1 MQTREKINLQDI
13 KMENALP
20 VKTPEE
26 VNEKVV
32 EDADEK
38 INSHLTNDKLET
50 LSATNTEECE
60 NDKEM
65 ETVLNTVI
73 ESLTQQKSG
82 DLPEQSSVLENIE
95 TETVSTPENDSRN
108 EDFNEDCSSDSM
120 PDLIWPEKKSK
131 APTDVRSALSSST
144 SQDTG
149 FGSEDFGDTS
159 PDEPTAI
166 VDLSKKSS
174 SNAVDNNTSQ
184 ETEEENVM
192 DILGNGLLIKK
203 VLLRGKG
210 IDTRPINGDI
220 VTLKVEGKLE
230 DGTLVEN
237 EEITFNL
244 NDGDV
249 ILAFDLAAALMEE
262 GEKCELTTDNKYAY
276 GQLGREPDIPKDS
289 KIIYTLELLSV
300 EPAPELSSLTFD
312 ERLTIGE
319 KKRERGNYLFAR
331 TDYTGAINS
340 YNKAVK
346 VLVDADL
353 NAGLDKTSHSILTD
367 SSVKCFNNM
376 AACQL
381 KIDAYDAAIRSC
393 EKVLAAEGNNVKAL
407 YRIGKAYGAKGEI
420 EQAIEFMRRA
430 IKLDPESKMLNQ
442 EMLNL
447 VRRKNKE
454 TATEREL
461 YKKMLGVKTNEKT
474 SDKKTVKNSGSFIK
488 WTVTAGVIAA
498 ALISV
503 GVALFKSS

>member
-26 VNEKVV
+26 GLVQ
-32 EDADEK
+32 K
-38 INSHLTNDKLET
+38 IL
-50 LSATNTEECE
+50 
-60 NDKEM
+60 
-65 ETVLNTVI
+65 V
-73 ESLTQQKSG
+73 
-82 DLPEQSSVLENIE
+82 
-95 TETVSTPENDSRN
+95 
-108 EDFNEDCSSDSM
+108 
-120 PDLIWPEKKSK
+120 
-131 APTDVRSALSSST
+131 
-144 SQDTG
+144 
-149 FGSEDFGDTS
+149 DTS
-159 PDEPTAI
+159 PDEPAAN

-230 DGTLVEN
+230 DGTLLL
-237 EEITFNL
+237 IWQQH
-244 NDGDV
+244 
-249 ILAFDLAAALMEE
+249 MEE

-289 KIIYTLELLSV
+289 KIIYTLELLRV

-381 KIDAYDAAIRSC
+381 KIDANDAAIRSC

-474 SDKKTVKNSGSFIK
+474 SDKKTVKNSGSFC
-488 WTVTAGVIAA
+488 TC
-498 ALISV
+498 
-503 GVALFKSS
+503 

>member
-26 VNEKVV
+26 VNGKVV

-38 INSHLTNDKLET
+38 INSHLTNDQLET

-95 TETVSTPENDSRN
+95 TEAVSTPENDSRN

-159 PDEPTAI
+159 PDEPAAN

-276 GQLGREPDIPKDS
+276 GQLGR
-289 KIIYTLELLSV
+289 
-300 EPAPELSSLTFD
+300 
-312 ERLTIGE
+312 
-319 KKRERGNYLFAR
+319 
-331 TDYTGAINS
+331 
-340 YNKAVK
+340 
-346 VLVDADL
+346 
-353 NAGLDKTSHSILTD
+353 
-367 SSVKCFNNM
+367 
-376 AACQL
+376 
-381 KIDAYDAAIRSC
+381 
-393 EKVLAAEGNNVKAL
+393 
-407 YRIGKAYGAKGEI
+407 
-420 EQAIEFMRRA
+420 
-430 IKLDPESKMLNQ
+430 
-442 EMLNL
+442 
-447 VRRKNKE
+447 
-454 TATEREL
+454 
-461 YKKMLGVKTNEKT
+461 
-474 SDKKTVKNSGSFIK
+474 
-488 WTVTAGVIAA
+488 
-498 ALISV
+498 
-503 GVALFKSS
+503 